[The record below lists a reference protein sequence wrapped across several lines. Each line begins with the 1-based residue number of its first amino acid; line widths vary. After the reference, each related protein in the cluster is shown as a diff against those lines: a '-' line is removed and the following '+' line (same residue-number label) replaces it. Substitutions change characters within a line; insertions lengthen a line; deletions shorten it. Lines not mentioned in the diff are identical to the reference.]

1 MSRSLRALFVLVA
14 ISFAL
19 SAAACSNVA
28 GPHSAQCDVNGA
40 NVCH

>member
-1 MSRSLRALFVLVA
+1 MSRSLRALFALVA

-19 SAAACSNVA
+19 SAAACANVA
-28 GPHSAQCDVNGA
+28 GPHGTQCDTSSA